1 MNRARSAPAA
11 ALLLLAA
18 CSAKV
23 GQTNPAA
30 EVTVAS
36 FDEMYGEWRAAP
48 DPAGEL
54 SFDPIYAKS
63 WYRFAEGHSE
73 YHQDDGPIVLGG
85 AYKVVAWGP
94 EGGSLSVHLEKYD
107 ADLDWHLAV
116 RRDESGKVVGFVLSE
131 DDDRT
136 PVQFYAP

>member
-1 MNRARSAPAA
+1 MKRAQSAMGAT
-11 ALLLLAA
+11 LLILAA
-18 CSAKV
+18 CTAKS
-23 GQTNPAA
+23 GNIQTAA
-30 EVTVAS
+30 EVRVAS

-48 DPAGEL
+48 DPNGEL
-54 SFDPIYAKS
+54 TFDPIYAKS
-63 WYRFAEGHSE
+63 WYRFGEGHSE

-116 RRDESGKVVGFVLSE
+116 RRDQSGQVVGFVLSE
-131 DDDRT
+131 DEDRT
-136 PVQFYAP
+136 PVQYYAP